1 MDTEAVPVPRPLWR
15 LLLGI
20 VVTAD
25 LMLMM
30 VLTFIDVV
38 GRYIFNSPLPG
49 AKELTE
55 VLLALLVFASAPL
68 ITADRTHITTALFE
82 SVLSR
87 GVLRR
92 RNSVLALLGA
102 LVCGVLAWRLW
113 LQAGLAAT
121 VSTGTPLLGLPV
133 APVVYFM
140 SVASA
145 VCTLILLAQVVA
157 PDDSPTFDAGK
168 AGGGL

>member
-1 MDTEAVPVPRPLWR
+1 M
-15 LLLGI
+15 
-20 VVTAD
+20 
-25 LMLMM
+25 
-30 VLTFIDVV
+30 
-38 GRYIFNSPLPG
+38 
-49 AKELTE
+49 
-55 VLLALLVFASAPL
+55 
-68 ITADRTHITTALFE
+68 
-82 SVLSR
+82 SR